1 MDPTCE
7 GVTSIVH
14 VQQRDPTEE
23 MWTLTSS
30 YMQRESPVPVCNPTG
45 SVRDLC
51 TWQEKDSSSI
61 QQLPVSAVFILIIE
75 LTKAMYRR
83 KINLVKAYYK
93 GMCPTRRW
101 FIYQIFWYDYTHYL
115 LYTCLIIFPSSRKRK
130 VPASLNI
137 FSPTTSKG
145 TPCDLSLSIRVT
157 KKRRKIAVAKTASL
171 QHSGSNLNHGLW
183 VDMYRPLTCE
193 QVCGN
198 SVGAEELRGWLCS
211 HQGKRNKFEEEPT
224 NALLLLGPPGCGKDC
239 CCVCCGCSVRH
250 QCEYTFTLTN
260 THTPSH
266 ILCLYLDTPS
276 HLHVCLHPLRIITHL
291 YHLYNMCIH
300 AHTPSHIHTNSLT
313 RILHSYP
320 LFLSL

>member
-1 MDPTCE
+1 MQNGLITAFFKPVDRQQSPDSQPPSPSEQILPPDDDEPVILSVDSEESFCVVCEDVDTVDPTCE

-115 LYTCLIIFPSSRKRK
+115 LYTCLIIFPLIQEKE
-130 VPASLNI
+130 
-137 FSPTTSKG
+137 SPRLPQYLLSHYQQR

-224 NALLLLGPPGCGKDC
+224 NALLLLGPPGCGKTAA
-239 CCVCCGCSVRH
+239 VYAVAAQLGINVS
-250 QCEYTFTLTN
+250 
-260 THTPSH
+260 TP
-266 ILCLYLDTPS
+266 
-276 HLHVCLHPLRIITHL
+276 LH
-291 YHLYNMCIH
+291 
-300 AHTPSHIHTNSLT
+300 
-313 RILHSYP
+313 
-320 LFLSL
+320 